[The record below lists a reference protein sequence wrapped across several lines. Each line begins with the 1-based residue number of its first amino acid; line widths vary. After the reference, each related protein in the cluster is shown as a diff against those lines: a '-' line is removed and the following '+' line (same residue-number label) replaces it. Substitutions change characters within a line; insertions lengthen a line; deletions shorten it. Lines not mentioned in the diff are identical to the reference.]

1 MVLCDSH
8 VRMPPSTFVKVRRE
22 GMDGMDGMRSH
33 EGTPT
38 VHKLLSLDEDDTM
51 SAMLSEEEG
60 EGGYV

>member
-1 MVLCDSH
+1 M
-8 VRMPPSTFVKVRRE
+8 KVRRE